1 MPLLIPIALFG
12 SGALLGVGGTVA
24 VSDTAK
30 NVTTLAL
37 IGGAAYLAHKKGW
50 I

>member
-30 NVTTLAL
+30 NIATLAV
-37 IGGAAYLAHKKGW
+37 IGGAAYIAFKKGW

>member
-1 MPLLIPIALFG
+1 MPLIPIALFG
-12 SGALLGVGGTVA
+12 AGALLGIGGTVV

-30 NVTTLAL
+30 NVTTLAV